1 MSKVRRKSDSSRD
14 GLLLLTRQTREKE
27 PKMAEPTKRLNS
39 EEFADMLD
47 SYCNNFSTDFRQG
60 VEIGK
65 NLQVHHRTIQASVF
79 RFIIGIAVGIGKD
92 VPLNRMDAR
101 NEQAVICSQQIADMI
116 ADDHL
121 VLGGMV

>member
-1 MSKVRRKSDSSRD
+1 
-14 GLLLLTRQTREKE
+14 
-27 PKMAEPTKRLNS
+27 MAEPTKRLNS

-47 SYCNNFSTDFRQG
+47 SYCNNFSTDFRKG

-65 NLQVHHRTIQASVF
+65 ALQHHHRTIQATVF

-121 VLGGMV
+121 ALGGMV

>member
-1 MSKVRRKSDSSRD
+1 
-14 GLLLLTRQTREKE
+14 
-27 PKMAEPTKRLNS
+27 MAEPTKRLNS
-39 EEFADMLD
+39 EEFADV

-65 NLQVHHRTIQASVF
+65 ALQHHHRTIQATVF
-79 RFIIGIAVGIGKD
+79 PIYYRNCCWDWQD

-101 NEQAVICSQQIADMI
+101 NEGQAVICSQQIADMI

>member
-1 MSKVRRKSDSSRD
+1 MSKVRRKSGSSRD

-65 NLQVHHRTIQASVF
+65 NLQVHHRTIQATVF

-92 VPLNRMDAR
+92 VKPNRMDAR

-121 VLGGMV
+121 ALGGMV

>member
-1 MSKVRRKSDSSRD
+1 
-14 GLLLLTRQTREKE
+14 
-27 PKMAEPTKRLNS
+27 MAEPTKRLNS
-39 EEFADMLD
+39 EEFADLLD
-47 SYCNNFSTDFRQG
+47 RHCNNFSTDFRQG

-65 NLQVHHRTIQASVF
+65 ALQHHHRTIQATVF

-116 ADDHL
+116 ADNHL
-121 VLGGMV
+121 ALGGMV

>member
-1 MSKVRRKSDSSRD
+1 MSE
-14 GLLLLTRQTREKE
+14 T
-27 PKMAEPTKRLNS
+27 TKRLNS

-65 NLQVHHRTIQASVF
+65 NLQVHHRTIQATVF

-92 VPLNRMDAR
+92 VKPNRMDAR